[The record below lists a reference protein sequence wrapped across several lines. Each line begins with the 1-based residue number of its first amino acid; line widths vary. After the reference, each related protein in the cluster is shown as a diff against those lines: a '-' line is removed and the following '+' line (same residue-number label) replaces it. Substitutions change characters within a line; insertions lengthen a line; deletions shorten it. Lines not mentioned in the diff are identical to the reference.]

1 MKSSNFYIFDW
12 LYNAPYRGLERAYKA
27 SKKARYVQTI
37 YENYIQKATLKYSWY
52 NIYLY
57 INAVLDEAFFD
68 IYWGLIEFQCSTF
81 VFNNFIS
88 IFFLRKPNFSTNNKT
103 KGFPDFEKLPNYLQK
118 PVLNTS
124 NKVDL
129 INRKIIWIEAALIDL
144 KAFRKKCSTNSIE
157 FQKQKTQQNNSNSNF
172 QNLATQKNITYE
184 SVGLVPRSITR
195 TLSRFQIELA
205 GRSSSLVIP
214 EFQLTKYQVTTS
226 VQYMVFLVCFPWLFS
241 FFCKLFIFQP
251 LINYYWNTKQHQI
264 FLNSLQ
270 QEAAFKRLQEIEEL
284 LWLDIVITNNSKTQ
298 LQNFAIEIQQKTIF
312 LVNEYNLNSI
322 QILLHLVTNFLS
334 FGLVTCIL
342 LWGKKRLTILNSW
355 IQELFY
361 SLSDTMKSFFILL
374 LTDLCI
380 GFHSPHGW
388 EIAISFL
395 LEYLGF
401 SHNKHLISCFV
412 STFPVILDT
421 VFKYWIFRHLNRIS
435 PSIVV
440 TYHAMNE

>member
-1 MKSSNFYIFDW
+1 MKSANFYIFDW
-12 LYNAPYRGLERAYKA
+12 LYNAPYRGLDRAYKA

-37 YENYIQKATLKYSWY
+37 YENFIQRTTLKYSWY

-68 IYWGLIEFQCSTF
+68 IYWGLIEFKCSTF
-81 VFNNFIS
+81 LLNTLIS
-88 IFFLRKPNFSTNNKT
+88 IFVSQNKRAP
-103 KGFPDFEKLPNYLQK
+103 GLLYFEKFQNSFYKTSQK
-118 PVLNTS
+118 I
-124 NKVDL
+124 DL
-129 INRKIIWIEAALIDL
+129 VNRKIIWIEAALLDL
-144 KAFRKKCSTNSIE
+144 KSFRKKCSANSIE
-157 FQKQKTQQNNSNSNF
+157 LKKKKKQPNNSNSNF
-172 QNLATQKNITYE
+172 QTLATQKNITYE

-226 VQYMVFLVCFPWLFS
+226 VQYMAFLVLFPWTFS
-241 FFCKLFIFQP
+241 FFCKLFLFQP
-251 LINYYWNTKQHQI
+251 LINHFWNTKQHQI
-264 FLNSLQ
+264 FLNNLQ

-298 LQNFAIEIQQKTIF
+298 LQNFASEIQQKTIL

-322 QILLHLVTNFLS
+322 QILLHLLTNCLS
-334 FGLVTCIL
+334 FGLVICIL